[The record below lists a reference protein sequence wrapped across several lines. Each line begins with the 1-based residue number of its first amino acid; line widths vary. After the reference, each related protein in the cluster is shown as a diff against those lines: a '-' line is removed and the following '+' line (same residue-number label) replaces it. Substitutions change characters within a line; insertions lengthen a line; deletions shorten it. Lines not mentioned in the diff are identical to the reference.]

1 MARAL
6 VTTIGFDERFVVRA
20 LIRYLENIDH
30 FIGILSTPIEQRALQ
45 AISNIKNFIDKYV
58 VDSGKR
64 LAYEFIEIDITD
76 PYEAIAK
83 LKRIFTS
90 NNEYVVNLSG
100 GMRALTIVTFI
111 AFIISRARGEI
122 EIELENLQGRISIDP
137 RIITAGPLSSDEE
150 KIVNTIKKLGRATYR
165 DIMKETGIP
174 RATLFKHLSSLRSR
188 GVIDQQREGRNT
200 YYMLT
205 NIGRSLS
212 DPEKQI

>member
-1 MARAL
+1 VARIL
-6 VTTIGFDERFVVRA
+6 VTTIGFDEKFVVRA
-20 LIRYLENIDH
+20 LIRYLDSIDR
-30 FIGILSTPIEQRALQ
+30 FIGILSTPVEQRALQ
-45 AISNIKNFIDKYV
+45 AVSNVKGFIDKYV

-64 LAYEFIEIDITD
+64 LAYEFIEIEVKD

-83 LKRIFTS
+83 LRRIFTP
-90 NNEYVVNLSG
+90 NVEYIVNLSG

-111 AFIISRARGEI
+111 AFIMSRARGEV

-200 YYMLT
+200 YYLLT

-212 DPEKQI
+212 NPEK

>member
-1 MARAL
+1 VARAL

-45 AISNIKNFIDKYV
+45 AISNIKNFIDKYI

-76 PYEAIAK
+76 PYEAIAR

-90 NNEYVVNLSG
+90 NNEYIVNLSG

-122 EIELENLQGRISIDP
+122 EIELENL
-137 RIITAGPLSSDEE
+137 
-150 KIVNTIKKLGRATYR
+150 
-165 DIMKETGIP
+165 
-174 RATLFKHLSSLRSR
+174 
-188 GVIDQQREGRNT
+188 
-200 YYMLT
+200 
-205 NIGRSLS
+205 
-212 DPEKQI
+212 

>member
-1 MARAL
+1 VARAL

-76 PYEAIAK
+76 PYEAIAR

-90 NNEYVVNLSG
+90 NNEYIINLSG

-111 AFIISRARGEI
+111 AFLISRARGEI

-165 DIMKETGIP
+165 DIMKGTGIP

>member
-1 MARAL
+1 MVRAL

-76 PYEAIAK
+76 PYEAIAR

-90 NNEYVVNLSG
+90 NNEYIINLSG

>member
-1 MARAL
+1 VARAL

-76 PYEAIAK
+76 PYEAIAR

-90 NNEYVVNLSG
+90 NNEYIINLSG

-111 AFIISRARGEI
+111 AFLISRARGEI

-200 YYMLT
+200 YCLLT

-212 DPEKQI
+212 NPEK

>member
-1 MARAL
+1 VVRVL

-45 AISNIKNFIDKYV
+45 AISNIKSFIEKYV
-58 VDSGKR
+58 VDSGKK
-64 LAYEFIEIDITD
+64 LTYEFVEIDVAD
-76 PYEAIAK
+76 PYEAIAR
-83 LKRIFTS
+83 LKRIFTP
-90 NNEYVVNLSG
+90 NDEYIVNLSG
-100 GMRALTIVTFI
+100 GMRALTIITFI

-137 RIITAGPLSSDEE
+137 KIITAGPLNSDEE

-165 DIMKETGIP
+165 DMMKETGIP

-188 GVIDQQREGRNT
+188 GSLISREKGETHIT
-200 YYMLT
+200 YKH
-205 NIGRSLS
+205 R
-212 DPEKQI
+212 

>member
-200 YYMLT
+200 YYLLT

-212 DPEKQI
+212 NPEK

>member
-1 MARAL
+1 VARAL

-76 PYEAIAK
+76 PYEAIAR

-90 NNEYVVNLSG
+90 NNEYIVNLSG
-100 GMRALTIVTFI
+100 GMRALTIATFI

-137 RIITAGPLSSDEE
+137 RIVTAGPLNSDEE

-200 YYMLT
+200 YYLLT

-212 DPEKQI
+212 NPEK

>member
-137 RIITAGPLSSDEE
+137 RVVTAGPLSSDEE

-200 YYMLT
+200 YYLLT

-212 DPEKQI
+212 NPEK

>member
-1 MARAL
+1 VARAL

-76 PYEAIAK
+76 PYEAIAR

-90 NNEYVVNLSG
+90 NNEYIVNLSG

>member
-1 MARAL
+1 VARAL

-76 PYEAIAK
+76 PYEAIAR

-90 NNEYVVNLSG
+90 NNEYIVNLSG

-150 KIVNTIKKLGRATYR
+150 KIVNTIKKLGRATYK

-174 RATLFKHLSSLRSR
+174 RATLFKHLLSLKSR

-200 YYMLT
+200 YYLLT

-212 DPEKQI
+212 NPEK

>member
-76 PYEAIAK
+76 PYEAIAR

-200 YYMLT
+200 YYLLT

-212 DPEKQI
+212 NLEK

>member
-1 MARAL
+1 VAKAL

-90 NNEYVVNLSG
+90 NNEYIINLSG

-200 YYMLT
+200 YYLLT

-212 DPEKQI
+212 NPEK

>member
-1 MARAL
+1 VARAL

-76 PYEAIAK
+76 PYEAIAR

-90 NNEYVVNLSG
+90 NNEYIINLSG

-200 YYMLT
+200 YYLLT

-212 DPEKQI
+212 NPEK

>member
-1 MARAL
+1 VARAL

-76 PYEAIAK
+76 PYEAIAR

-90 NNEYVVNLSG
+90 NNEYIVNLSG

-200 YYMLT
+200 YYLLT

-212 DPEKQI
+212 NLEK

>member
-1 MARAL
+1 VARAL

-76 PYEAIAK
+76 PYEAIAR
-83 LKRIFTS
+83 LKRIFTP

-165 DIMKETGIP
+165 DIMKETEIP

-200 YYMLT
+200 YYLLT

-212 DPEKQI
+212 NPEK

>member
-76 PYEAIAK
+76 PYEAIAR

-90 NNEYVVNLSG
+90 NNEYIINLSG

-200 YYMLT
+200 YYLLT

-212 DPEKQI
+212 NLEK

>member
-76 PYEAIAK
+76 PYEAIAR
-83 LKRIFTS
+83 LKRIFTP

-200 YYMLT
+200 YYLLT

-212 DPEKQI
+212 NPEK

>member
-1 MARAL
+1 VARAL

-76 PYEAIAK
+76 PYEAIAR

-90 NNEYVVNLSG
+90 NNEYIINLSG

-111 AFIISRARGEI
+111 AFLISRARGEI

>member
-1 MARAL
+1 VAKAL

-200 YYMLT
+200 YYLLT

-212 DPEKQI
+212 NPEK

>member
-1 MARAL
+1 VARAL

-76 PYEAIAK
+76 PYEAIAR

-90 NNEYVVNLSG
+90 NNEYIVNLSG

-200 YYMLT
+200 YYLLT

-212 DPEKQI
+212 NPEK

>member
-1 MARAL
+1 VAKAL

-76 PYEAIAK
+76 PYEAIAR

-90 NNEYVVNLSG
+90 NNEYIINLSG